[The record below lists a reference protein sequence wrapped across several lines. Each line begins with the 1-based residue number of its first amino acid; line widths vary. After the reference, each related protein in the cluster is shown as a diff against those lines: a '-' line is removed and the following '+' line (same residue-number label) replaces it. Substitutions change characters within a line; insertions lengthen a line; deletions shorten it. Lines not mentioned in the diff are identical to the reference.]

1 VSSWR
6 RGLIPFLSPPR
17 PGASD
22 IIQGVGFSEVL
33 PRLVAPGAKSRRK
46 CVTKACSK
54 HAAAPVVPAPP
65 RLRALLGPGSRG
77 PAPITSPVRC
87 SATATPRSP
96 DARHLC
102 LPLPAECGRPIGKV
116 GRPLLAV
123 PPFMPLPGIPP
134 AWRRQVG
141 GDVQAPGTR
150 AGRQASWLGVFA
162 EAAPWSVGGRLQS
175 SECSVVRR
183 AVAPN
188 PPAVLPRPGRRA
200 ERAASL
206 PPETDDCTC
215 RARRYR

>member
-1 VSSWR
+1 MSSWR
-6 RGLIPFLSPPR
+6 RGVIRFLSSPQ

-46 CVTKACSK
+46 CVTKTCSK
-54 HAAAPVVPAPP
+54 HAAAPVVPAPH

-162 EAAPWSVGGRLQS
+162 EAAPWSVGADQS
-175 SECSVVRR
+175 PLSAAWSDGLWRR
-183 AVAPN
+183 TH
-188 PPAVLPRPGRRA
+188 LR
-200 ERAASL
+200 
-206 PPETDDCTC
+206 C
-215 RARRYR
+215 